1 MTQIVSKQKMWI
13 DTDTASDDAVA
24 LILALKSPT
33 TNVIGISIVAGNVP
47 IDLGV
52 QAALYTIEMC
62 RVKVPVHVGAVKPL
76 VRSFASAQNVHG
88 TDGMGDI
95 GLKLNGRQPTSQD
108 AVRQIIETFRSA
120 KGEIDLVTLGPLT
133 NIALALSIE
142 PEFAKWVRRCVIMGG
157 TGVLPGNV
165 TIASEFNVWADPESA
180 RIVFDSELPLEM
192 VGWDVSVA
200 DAVISDELAVEFG
213 ALSDL
218 GKFAMS
224 IQRQV
229 REFCRTETKLDG
241 FDLPDP
247 IAMSV
252 AIDSSMSSFEVQRHV
267 RVHLGDGDTRGQT
280 VIDHLDVLGRSQN
293 CRVVLR
299 VDRERFIAM
308 IRNALTD

>member
-1 MTQIVSKQKMWI
+1 MTQIISKQKMWI

-24 LILALKSPT
+24 LILALKSPI

-47 IDLGV
+47 IELGV

-62 RVKVPVHVGAVKPL
+62 EAKVPVHVGATKPL
-76 VRSFASAQNVHG
+76 VRSFSSAQNVHG

-95 GLKLNGRQPTSQD
+95 GLKLSGRLPTSHD

-120 KGEIDLVTLGPLT
+120 PGEIDLVTLGPLT

-142 PEFAKWVRRCVIMGG
+142 PEFARWVRRCVIMGG

-165 TIASEFNVWADPESA
+165 TVASEFNVWADPESA

-200 DAVISDELAVEFG
+200 DAVISDELSSEFSE
-213 ALSDL
+213 LSNL

-229 REFCRTETKLDG
+229 REFCRTETKLEG

-247 IAMSV
+247 ITMSV
-252 AIDSSMSSFEVQRHV
+252 AIDSSMSISEIRKYV

-280 VIDHLDVLGRSQN
+280 IVDHLDVLGRDQN

-299 VDRERFIAM
+299 VDRKRFIAM
-308 IRNALTD
+308 IRDALVN

>member
-1 MTQIVSKQKMWI
+1 MWI

-47 IDLGV
+47 IELGV

-62 RVKVPVHVGAVKPL
+62 EAKVPVHVGATKPL
-76 VRSFASAQNVHG
+76 VRSFSSAQNVHG

-95 GLKLNGRQPTSQD
+95 GLKLSGRIPTSHD
-108 AVRQIIETFRSA
+108 AVRQIIDTFRSA
-120 KGEIDLVTLGPLT
+120 PGEIDLVTLGPLT

-165 TIASEFNVWADPESA
+165 TVASEFNIWADPESA
-180 RIVFDSELPLEM
+180 RIVFDSALPLEM

-200 DAVISDELAVEFG
+200 DAVISDELAAEFTE
-213 ALSDL
+213 LSNL

-247 IAMSV
+247 ITMSV
-252 AIDSSMSSFEVQRHV
+252 AIDSSMSTSEIRKYV

-280 VIDHLDVLGRSQN
+280 IVDQLGTLGKNQN

-299 VDRERFIAM
+299 VNRTRFVAM
-308 IRNALTD
+308 IRDALVN

>member
-1 MTQIVSKQKMWI
+1 MTQIISKQQMWI

-62 RVKVPVHVGAVKPL
+62 QAKVPVYVGAIKPL
-76 VRSFASAQNVHG
+76 VRSFSSAQNVHG

-95 GLKLNGRQPTSQD
+95 GLKLSGRTPTSHD

-120 KGEIDLVTLGPLT
+120 PGEIDLVTLGPLT

-165 TIASEFNVWADPESA
+165 TVASEFNVWADPESA

-200 DAVISDELAVEFG
+200 DAVISDELATEFSE
-213 ALSDL
+213 LSNL

-247 IAMSV
+247 ITMSV
-252 AIDSSMSSFEVQRHV
+252 AIDPSMSSSEIRTYV

-280 VIDHLDVLGRSQN
+280 LVDHLEILGRNQN

-299 VDRERFIAM
+299 VDRKRFVAM
-308 IRNALTD
+308 IRAALAN

>member
-1 MTQIVSKQKMWI
+1 MTQIISKQKMWI

-47 IDLGV
+47 IELGV

-62 RVKVPVHVGAVKPL
+62 EAKVPVHVGATKPL
-76 VRSFASAQNVHG
+76 VRSFSSAQNVHG

-95 GLKLNGRQPTSQD
+95 GLKLSGRMPTSHD

-120 KGEIDLVTLGPLT
+120 PGEIDLVTLGPLT

-165 TIASEFNVWADPESA
+165 TVASEFNIWADPESA

-200 DAVISDELAVEFG
+200 DAVISDELAGEFSE
-213 ALSDL
+213 LSSL

-247 IAMSV
+247 ITMSV
-252 AIDSSMSSFEVQRHV
+252 AIDSSMSISEIWKYV

-280 VIDHLDVLGRSQN
+280 IVDHLEVLGRNQN

-299 VDRERFIAM
+299 VDRERFVAM
-308 IRNALTD
+308 IRDALVS

>member
-1 MTQIVSKQKMWI
+1 MQKMWI

-24 LILALKSPT
+24 LILALNSKT
-33 TNVIGISIVAGNVP
+33 TEVLGISIVAGNVP

-62 RVKVPVHVGAVKPL
+62 GAKTPVHVGAHQPL
-76 VRSFASAQNVHG
+76 VRSFSSAQNVHG

-95 GLKLNGRQPTSQD
+95 GLKLAGRKPASIL
-108 AVRQIIETFRSA
+108 AISKMIATFRA
-120 KGEIDLVTLGPLT
+120 TPNEIDLVTLGPLT

-142 PEFAKWVRRCVIMGG
+142 PKFVTWVRRCIIMGG

-165 TIASEFNVWADPESA
+165 TAAAEFNVWADPEAA
-180 RIVFDSELPLEM
+180 RIVFDSDLPLEM

-200 DAVISDELAVEFG
+200 DAVISDELATE
-213 ALSDL
+213 LSSLSSL
-218 GKFAMS
+218 GSFAMK

-247 IAMSV
+247 IAMAV
-252 AIDSSMSSFEVQRHV
+252 ALDPKIVVSEIRKHV
-267 RVHLGDGDTRGQT
+267 RVNLGFGDTRGQT
-280 VIDHLDVLGRSQN
+280 IVDHLDIINNRDN

-299 VDRERFIAM
+299 VDREKFVGMLRE
-308 IRNALTD
+308 ALKNN

>member
-33 TNVIGISIVAGNVP
+33 TDVIGISIVAGNVP

-200 DAVISDELAVEFG
+200 DAVISDELATEFS

-267 RVHLGDGDTRGQT
+267 RVHLGNGDTRGQT
-280 VIDHLDVLGRSQN
+280 VIDHLDVLGRSHN

>member
-1 MTQIVSKQKMWI
+1 MQKMWI

-24 LILALKSPT
+24 IILALKNKST
-33 TNVIGISIVAGNVP
+33 SVLGISVVAGNVP

-52 QAALYTIEMC
+52 QAALLTIEMC
-62 RVKVPVHVGAVKPL
+62 GAKTPVHVGAHKPL
-76 VRSFASAQNVHG
+76 VRNFSSAQNVHG

-95 GLKLNGRQPTSQD
+95 GLKLEGRKPTSTH
-108 AVRQIIETFRSA
+108 AISEMIATFRKA
-120 KGEIDLVTLGPLT
+120 PREIDLVTLGPLT
-133 NIALALSIE
+133 NVALALSIE
-142 PEFAKWVRRCVIMGG
+142 PQFAKWVRRCVVMGG

-165 TIASEFNVWADPESA
+165 TATSEFNVWADPEAA
-180 RIVFDSELPLEM
+180 RIVFDSDLPLEM

-200 DAVISDELAVEFG
+200 DAVISDELAN
-213 ALSDL
+213 DL
-218 GKFAMS
+218 GKLSNLGEFAMS

-252 AIDSSMSSFEVQRHV
+252 ALDPKIVSSETRKYV
-267 RVHLGDGDTRGQT
+267 RVNLGFGETRGQT
-280 VIDHLDVLGRSQN
+280 IVDHLGACGKSNN

-299 VDRERFIAM
+299 VRREKFIDMLRA
-308 IRNALTD
+308 ALAKD

>member
-33 TNVIGISIVAGNVP
+33 TDVIGISIVAGNVP

-120 KGEIDLVTLGPLT
+120 KREIDLVTLGPLT

-200 DAVISDELAVEFG
+200 DAVISDELATEFS

-280 VIDHLDVLGRSQN
+280 VIDHLDVLGRSHN

>member
-1 MTQIVSKQKMWI
+1 MIQKMWI

-24 LILALKSPT
+24 LILALKSKT
-33 TNVIGISIVAGNVP
+33 TEVVGISIVAGNVP

-62 RVKVPVHVGAVKPL
+62 GANTPVHVGAHKPL
-76 VRSFASAQNVHG
+76 VRRFSSAQNVHG

-95 GLKLNGRQPTSQD
+95 GLNLAGRIPTSTN
-108 AVRQIIETFRSA
+108 AISEMLSTFRA
-120 KGEIDLVTLGPLT
+120 APGKIDLVTLGPLT

-142 PEFAKWVRRCVIMGG
+142 PQFAKLVRRCVIMGG
-157 TGVLPGNV
+157 TGALPGNV
-165 TIASEFNVWADPESA
+165 TAASEFNVWADPEAA
-180 RIVFDSELPLEM
+180 RIVFDSDLPLEM

-200 DAVISDELAVEFG
+200 DAVISDELAVE
-213 ALSDL
+213 LSNLSSL
-218 GKFAMS
+218 GDFAMK

-247 IAMSV
+247 IAMAV
-252 AIDSSMSSFEVQRHV
+252 ALDSKIVASEIRKHV
-267 RVHLGDGDTRGQT
+267 RVNLGFGDTRGQT
-280 VIDHLDVLGRSQN
+280 IVDHLDIINNRDN

-299 VDRERFIAM
+299 VNREQFIAM
-308 IRNALTD
+308 LRTSFA

>member
-1 MTQIVSKQKMWI
+1 MQKMWI

-24 LILALKSPT
+24 LILALKSKT
-33 TNVIGISIVAGNVP
+33 TEVLGISIVAGNVP

-62 RVKVPVHVGAVKPL
+62 GAKTPVHVGAHQPL
-76 VRSFASAQNVHG
+76 VRSFSSAQNVHG

-95 GLKLNGRQPTSQD
+95 GLNLAGRKPTSTQAISQMID
-108 AVRQIIETFRSA
+108 TFRSA
-120 KGEIDLVTLGPLT
+120 PNKIDLVTLGPLT

-142 PEFAKWVRRCVIMGG
+142 PQFAKMVRRCIIMGG

-165 TIASEFNVWADPESA
+165 TAASEFNVWADPEAA

-200 DAVISDELAVEFG
+200 DAVISDQLAHELGAVSG
-213 ALSDL
+213 L
-218 GKFAMS
+218 GKFAMA

-229 REFCRTETKLDG
+229 REFCRTETKLEG

-247 IAMSV
+247 IAMAV
-252 AIDSSMSSFEVQRHV
+252 ALDPKIVTSEIQKYV
-267 RVHLGDGDTRGQT
+267 RVNLGFGETRGQT
-280 VIDHLDVLGRSQN
+280 IVDQLGIINNRNN

-299 VDRERFIAM
+299 VDREKFISLL
-308 IRNALTD
+308 RTALAA

>member
-1 MTQIVSKQKMWI
+1 MKQKMWI

-24 LILALKSPT
+24 LILALKSAAT
-33 TNVIGISIVAGNVP
+33 DVLAISIVAGNVP

-62 RVKVPVHVGAVKPL
+62 QANVPVHVGAVQPL
-76 VRSFASAQNVHG
+76 VRSFSSAQNVHG

-95 GLKLNGRQPTSQD
+95 GLKLSGRTPTSHQ
-108 AVRQIIETFRSA
+108 ANREMISTFRQSP
-120 KGEIDLVTLGPLT
+120 GEIDLVTLGPLT

-157 TGVLPGNV
+157 TAELPGNV
-165 TIASEFNVWADPESA
+165 TAASEFNVWADPEAA

-200 DAVISDELAVEFG
+200 DAVISDELADELS

-229 REFCRTETKLDG
+229 REFCRTETKLNG

-252 AIDSSMSSFEVQRHV
+252 ALDSKIVSSEIRKHV
-267 RVHLGDGDTRGQT
+267 RVNLGDGDTRGQT
-280 VIDHLDVLGRSQN
+280 IVDHLDIINDRDN

-299 VDRERFIAM
+299 VDREKFVAM
-308 IRNALTD
+308 LRGALAN